1 MGKFVKD
8 GLTMEVSSVCE
19 NLFIKQGWQPFK
31 DEPIVIDSEKEESI
45 DSQIDGKEESE
56 LKTYSKRAFNGM
68 SVDKILELAK
78 EREYEITATEK
89 GDIVE
94 QFLALQDK

>member
-31 DEPIVIDSEKEESI
+31 EEPIIIDSEKEESVDKQVNEVKI
-45 DSQIDGKEESE
+45 
-56 LKTYSKRAFNGM
+56 YSKRAFNGM
-68 SVDKILELAK
+68 SIEKILGIAK
-78 EREYEITATEK
+78 ERNYDITATEK
-89 GDIVE
+89 NEIVE